1 VPPGAAPL
9 WRNRPFALFWV
20 AQLLSNVGTQV
31 SELAIPLTA
40 VLVLSA
46 SPAQMGVLTALEAA
60 PSLLLALVL
69 GVLVDRVRRASL
81 LIWCNIGQAAL
92 LASVPLAALLGVL
105 TLPQLYAVTFLVAG
119 LALAYTLAHVAYLPV
134 LVDDRRF
141 AAANS
146 AVQVSD
152 SVTAVAGPGVA
163 GVLVQL
169 LGAPIAVAVD
179 AGSFVLAALPQL
191 IGRRPE
197 PAAAPIPPLR
207 ASIGQGWTA
216 FRANRAVW
224 ALTAG
229 KGTFDF
235 FHWGMLALFVL
246 YAVRELQLSPA
257 LIGLVATLGAI
268 GPLLAG
274 LVAAPV
280 MRRFGTA
287 RTSVIAALLLGGNV
301 LIPLAAGPTWVV
313 VGVLAVANALVGL
326 GVVYLI
332 IVRTTVLQ
340 RTVPAAMLGRVGA
353 VIRLIEWGP
362 GPVGGLLGGLLG
374 ELLGLRAALLVI
386 GVGGVL
392 GVGWVLA
399 AATRQQ

>member
-1 VPPGAAPL
+1 
-9 WRNRPFALFWV
+9 
-20 AQLLSNVGTQV
+20 
-31 SELAIPLTA
+31 
-40 VLVLSA
+40 
-46 SPAQMGVLTALEAA
+46 M
-60 PSLLLALVL
+60 
-69 GVLVDRVRRASL
+69 
-81 LIWCNIGQAAL
+81 
-92 LASVPLAALLGVL
+92 
-105 TLPQLYAVTFLVAG
+105 
-119 LALAYTLAHVAYLPV
+119 
-134 LVDDRRF
+134 
-141 AAANS
+141 
-146 AVQVSD
+146 
-152 SVTAVAGPGVA
+152 
-163 GVLVQL
+163 
-169 LGAPIAVAVD
+169 
-179 AGSFVLAALPQL
+179 
-191 IGRRPE
+191 
-197 PAAAPIPPLR
+197 
-207 ASIGQGWTA
+207 
-216 FRANRAVW
+216 W

-313 VGVLAVANALVGL
+313 VGVLAVANVLVGL

-340 RTVPAAMLGRVGA
+340 RTVPAALLGRVGA